1 MFIVQKARVNH
12 PQFNIEWGEYDS
24 NENRIVGC
32 GPDEGG
38 GHYIEVDV
46 KRTADNHAG
55 EIPHQTWEILIHN
68 MPHNSLSHRV
78 EVCGVFME
86 PDEIMLV
93 AEAMALA
100 WFLHSIS

>member
-1 MFIVQKARVNH
+1 MYVSQKARVNH
-12 PQFNIEWGEYDS
+12 ELFNIEWGEYDPD
-24 NENRIVGC
+24 ENRIVGC

-38 GHYIEVDV
+38 GCYQEVDV
-46 KRTADNHAG
+46 RMTGENHAG
-55 EIPHQTWEILIHN
+55 EIMHQTWEILIRN

-100 WFLHSIS
+100 WFLHTIS